1 MLARVKCQ
9 VLNSITNSGDVC
21 NVYDLLILVGTP
33 AQTAKVISATS
44 HTPSAMGMSGHTAPS
59 PMKISFTKSP
69 GKAHTTITP
78 SQQKV
83 CIILDIPFVAV

>member
-1 MLARVKCQ
+1 MYGKCLELRNLPF
-9 VLNSITNSGDVC
+9 LNLFDVF
-21 NVYDLLILVGTP
+21 NLLFIVGTP

-44 HTPSAMGMSGHTAPS
+44 HTPAAMGMSGHTAPS

-83 CIILDIPFVAV
+83 CCKLYRPFVSM